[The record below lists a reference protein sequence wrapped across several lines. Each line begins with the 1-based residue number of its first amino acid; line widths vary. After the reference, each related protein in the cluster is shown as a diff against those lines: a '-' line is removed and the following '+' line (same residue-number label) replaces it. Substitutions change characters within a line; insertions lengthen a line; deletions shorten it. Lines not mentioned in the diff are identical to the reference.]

1 MRLWDN
7 IVSFVDSVII
17 HIIFLI
23 LLVVSFHWSLF
34 SLLYST
40 TTESTTTTDSPT
52 EAAISAEVERLA
64 REDDIKNTQQR
75 ANQYALEIQNIEFE
89 QQILEKQEEQQWLQA
104 QQAIELDALTELK
117 QRQLAEERQLKQL
130 EREIAEF

>member
-52 EAAISAEVERLA
+52 EAVISAEVERLA

-89 QQILEKQEEQQWLQA
+89 QQIIEKQEEQQWLQA
-104 QQAIELDALTELK
+104 QQAIELDVLTELK